1 MAEQRSA
8 LIVDDEHDIRELLVV
23 TLGRMGLRTDTA
35 PNLAVAREMLST
47 VAYDLCLTDM
57 RLPDGSGLDLVA
69 EIATRFP
76 TTPVAVI
83 TAYGNVEAAVEAL
96 KSGAFDFVTKPVD
109 LTVLRGLVRQAL
121 DLNSSRQ
128 ANPEGTLL
136 LLGESPAMVGLRD
149 TIAKVA
155 RSQAPVHISGES
167 GTGKEL
173 VARTIHA
180 QGSRAAGPFIPVNC
194 GAIPSE
200 LMESEF
206 FGHKKGS
213 FTGAHTD
220 KPGLFQVADGGTLF
234 LDEVAELPLAM
245 QVKLLRA
252 IQEKTVRPV
261 GANTEVPVDVRILSA
276 THKDLDV
283 LVADGKFRHDLFY
296 RINVI
301 ELDVPP
307 LRERAGDLPL
317 LSEAILKRLAY
328 AMKRRAPSLAPDSVA
343 ALEIYSFPGN
353 VRELE
358 NILERALAMA
368 DSEIIAA
375 RDLRLPNVH
384 HASAPPLPAAVPPQT
399 MLGGGMS
406 TPPSQ
411 ANPAA
416 EDPRTINPR
425 DTSTSA
431 LPSYIEEIERNAIQ
445 QALQE
450 HRYNKTKTAAAL
462 GITFRALRYKLK
474 KLGIE

>member
-1 MAEQRSA
+1 MTEQRSA

-57 RLPDGSGLDLVA
+57 RLPDGSGLDLVS

-121 DLNSSRQ
+121 DLNTRRQ
-128 ANPEGTLL
+128 ANPEGSSL

-261 GANTEVPVDVRILSA
+261 GANVEVPVDVRILSA
-276 THKDLDV
+276 THKDLDQ

-328 AMKRRAPSLAPDSVA
+328 AMKRRAPSLSADAVA
-343 ALEIYSFPGN
+343 ALEIYPFPGN

-375 RDLRLPNVH
+375 RDLRLPNAT
-384 HASAPPLPAAVPPQT
+384 HASVAPAAAAVASPPAPL
-399 MLGGGMS
+399 MGGMS
-406 TPPSQ
+406 SPPSP
-411 ANPAA
+411 AAA